1 MLMLMTRGGPLMWLI
16 LFNGIL
22 AAVVFCDRLFHFH
35 RAQIHTADFVA
46 GIINT
51 LKRGN
56 LIESIALCDET
67 AGPVAAVVKT
77 AVVNHAGDRE
87 EIREAVQDVARSEVA
102 RLERYLPVLATVAQ
116 VTPLVGFLGT
126 VTGMIKI
133 FMVIETTQ
141 LATPGQLAGGV
152 WEALLTTAGGLVV
165 AIPTYVAY
173 NYLVGRV
180 QQQVLDMERAANE
193 VVTFITRGVV
203 VPVGAARLVQPKE
216 PKPS

>member
-1 MLMLMTRGGPLMWLI
+1 MSKGGPLMWLI

-22 AAVVFCDRLFHFH
+22 AAVVFFERLFHYH
-35 RAQIHTADFVA
+35 RAQIHTTDFVA
-46 GIINT
+46 GIINN

-56 LIESIALCDET
+56 LTEAITVCEGT
-67 AGPVAAVVKT
+67 AGPVAQVVKT
-77 AVVNHAGDRE
+77 AVVHYHRDRF
-87 EIREAVQDVARSEVA
+87 EIRESVQDVARTEVA

-133 FMVIETTQ
+133 FMVIQTTQ

-180 QQQVLDMERAANE
+180 QHQVLDMERAANE
-193 VVTFITRGVV
+193 VLAVISRRPAAAEGAAPGVV
-203 VPVGAARLVQPKE
+203 NKS
-216 PKPS
+216 KPA